1 MADEPEPG
9 KAHPVLRLFAGF
21 GCLVFLSLAVLF
33 FPLGGLADQPWRL
46 AAPLGAV
53 LGAVY
58 CGTVAATG
66 RAPRWP

>member
-33 FPLGGLADQPWRL
+33 FPLGGLADQPWHCCCYRAGPPL
-46 AAPLGAV
+46 AMTGPVEAGA
-53 LGAVY
+53 G
-58 CGTVAATG
+58 G
-66 RAPRWP
+66 R